1 MQPLIKE
8 ALSILT
14 MLITLGLISIA
25 VLIAVRIFMRK

>member
-1 MQPLIKE
+1 MQPFIKE